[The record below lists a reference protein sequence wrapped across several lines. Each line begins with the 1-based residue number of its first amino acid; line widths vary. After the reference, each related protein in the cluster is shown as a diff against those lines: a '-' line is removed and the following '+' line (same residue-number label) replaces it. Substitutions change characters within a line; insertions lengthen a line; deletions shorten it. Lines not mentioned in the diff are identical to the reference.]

1 MHISDSIAYILIT
14 LYTFRE
20 PHTHS
25 DNIIYIQITSFAFRE
40 LLLPFISEVTAQHK
54 TLVLETD
61 ARRRNK
67 CSEAK
72 IGARRLNRRPEAKQT
87 PEGETDAQRRST
99 CIKVMYN
106 WLAYKQTSTWAVNQ
120 LPFLLRFQNQIL
132 LSDFIKCYM
141 YRYTCTIQ
149 IFVT

>member
-54 TLVLETD
+54 TLVPETDARRWNRSPKAKQTPGGETD
-61 ARRRNK
+61 ARRR
-67 CSEAK
+67 
-72 IGARRLNRRPEAKQT
+72 
-87 PEGETDAQRRST
+87 ST
-99 CIKVMYN
+99 CIMVMYS
-106 WLAYKQTSTWAVNQ
+106 WPAYKQTGTWAVNQ

-132 LSDFIKCYM
+132 SSDFIKCYM